1 MREKDIDMAEREAV
15 CPADRNALYEKHGYS
30 AAIRSGDLLFVSG
43 QVGSRAD
50 GSPEPDFEA
59 QVAQAFANL
68 EATLAAAGCTFDD
81 IIDVTTFHTD
91 PEKQMPAVMAVK
103 TAQFPQTPYP
113 NWTAVGVT
121 WLSGFEFEIKVT
133 ARIPAR
139 ASASVSRR
147 NPPTMWDMASL
158 GYSHISVAEP
168 GRLAFLSG
176 QIAAAPGVDD
186 VPHDLTAQARIAT
199 ASLAAA
205 LDELE
210 ATAHDIVMVRVY
222 VVNATTEAFGQV
234 LVPLRALF
242 ADAKPSIT
250 TIGVQAL
257 YRPEIRVEIEMVV
270 RLP

>member
-1 MREKDIDMAEREAV
+1 MAKREAV
-15 CPADRNALYEKHGYS
+15 FPAGRNALYEKHGYS

-50 GSPEPDFEA
+50 GSPEPDFDA
-59 QVAQAFANL
+59 QVAQAFTNL

-91 PEKQMPAVMAVK
+91 PEKQMPAVTAVK
-103 TAQFPQTPYP
+103 AAKFPQAPYP
-113 NWTAVGVT
+113 NWTAVGAT
-121 WLSGFEFEIKVT
+121 WLSGFDFEIKVT
-133 ARIPAR
+133 ARIPSD

-158 GYSHISVAEP
+158 GYSQISVAEP

-176 QIAAAPGVDD
+176 QIAAAPGLDAVPDD
-186 VPHDLTAQARIAT
+186 LAAQAEIAT

-205 LDELE
+205 LEELA
-210 ATAHDIVMVRVY
+210 ATAQDIVMLRVY
-222 VVNATTEAFGQV
+222 VVNATTEAFGQA

-242 ADAKPSIT
+242 TDAKPSIT

-257 YRPEIRVEIEMVV
+257 YRPEIKVEIEMVV